1 MKYHPIVFML
11 LLSSYLTVEL
21 TNEATPTKMPKR
33 ERKLTSSDLL
43 NNRLVEHQRA
53 LSVEKIRDEI
63 IDMHK
68 NVKLCI
74 DEEFEKEPNEILPFD
89 DILKMC
95 VGENYA
101 IILRFY
107 KEVIFEIKEITKE
120 KIKSK
125 LKDGFCD
132 NILFMCIEYFK
143 ALEIFMDKD
152 FDIVHSL
159 ELSRKNLERRI
170 DRDKLDYL
178 EKLTEDEVHD
188 YDTIR
193 ADLLDERRFLT
204 EYFKEQFEIYERKHA
219 GVNFIQDNEL
229 IDENNE
235 SGEEDGEKLQDQ
247 GGDPLEEVNNEVLAE
262 DELNNE

>member
-1 MKYHPIVFML
+1 MKYHTFVLML
-11 LLSSYLTVEL
+11 LLSSYIAVEL
-21 TNEATPTKMPKR
+21 KNESAPSKVTKK

-43 NNRLVEHQRA
+43 NNRLVEHQRT
-53 LSVEKIRDEI
+53 LSVEKIREEI

-74 DEEFEKEPNEILPFD
+74 DEKEPNEIMPFD

-132 NILFMCIEYFK
+132 NILFMCIDFFK

-188 YDTIR
+188 YDTVR

-204 EYFKEQFEIYERKHA
+204 EYFKEQFQIYQHKHA
-219 GVNFIQDNEL
+219 GVNFIQDDTL
-229 IDENNE
+229 IEDDSEHD
-235 SGEEDGEKLQDQ
+235 GEESTGNGSKEDA
-247 GGDPLEEVNNEVLAE
+247 LEEVNNEILNE
-262 DELNNE
+262 DDLHE

>member
-1 MKYHPIVFML
+1 ML
-11 LLSSYLTVEL
+11 FLSSYTAVEL
-21 TNEATPTKMPKR
+21 KNESSPSKVIKK
-33 ERKLTSSDLL
+33 ERKLSSSDLL

-53 LSVEKIRDEI
+53 LSVEKIREEI
-63 IDMHK
+63 VDMHK

-74 DEEFEKEPNEILPFD
+74 DEEFEKEPNEIMPFD

-132 NILFMCIEYFK
+132 NILFMCIDFFK

-204 EYFKEQFEIYERKHA
+204 EYFKEQFELYQHKHA
-219 GVNFIQDNEL
+219 GVNFIQDDTLIEDGNEVQEGETGGNEL
-229 IDENNE
+229 NQ
-235 SGEEDGEKLQDQ
+235 EEA
-247 GGDPLEEVNNEVLAE
+247 LEEVNDEVLG
-262 DELNNE
+262 DEALNNE

>member
-1 MKYHPIVFML
+1 MKMKSQSFVLIL
-11 LLSSYLTVEL
+11 LLSSYLAVEL
-21 TNEATPTKMPKR
+21 KNGSSPSKITKK

-43 NNRLVEHQRA
+43 NNRLIEHQRA
-53 LSVEKIRDEI
+53 LSVEKIREEI

-152 FDIVHSL
+152 FEIIHSL

-204 EYFKEQFEIYERKHA
+204 EYFKEQFELYEHKHA
-219 GVNFIQDNEL
+219 GVNFIQDDQL
-229 IDENNE
+229 IDEENDI
-235 SGEEDGEKLQDQ
+235 DGEH
-247 GGDPLEEVNNEVLAE
+247 GETGDPLEEVNEEVLNE
-262 DELNNE
+262 DDLNNE